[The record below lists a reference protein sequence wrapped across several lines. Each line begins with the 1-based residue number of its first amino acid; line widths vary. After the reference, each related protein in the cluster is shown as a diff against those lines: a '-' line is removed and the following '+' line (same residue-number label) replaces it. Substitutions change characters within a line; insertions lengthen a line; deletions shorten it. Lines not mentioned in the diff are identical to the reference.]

1 MEGIIFTGLLIL
13 GFFTVFFYIIIEE
26 KMEKLSKR
34 LNKRQICD
42 YINVPKNEVMV
53 RDANCQ
59 KHTHHAHIV
68 RTSSGE
74 EIIVIDIDVI
84 E

>member
-34 LNKRQICD
+34 LTKRQICD
-42 YINVPKNEVMV
+42 YINVPKNEVMI

-59 KHTHHAHIV
+59 KHTHRAHIV

-74 EIIVIDIDVI
+74 EIIVIDIDII